1 MTDSLPVLLHA
12 AARGAR
18 LEIWSDLASKW
29 VENEGMRPFKDE
41 KWHIHPKDQHL
52 RYGPISSVL
61 YEAAKNPPEWY
72 AQLPFGGEF
81 REDAALELIYK
92 ELKRNQ
98 FNWRLLSPTEKSV
111 FLLFVAESLI
121 EDGL

>member
-1 MTDSLPVLLHA
+1 MTESLPVLLHA

-41 KWHIHPKDQHL
+41 KWHIHPKDYHL

-61 YEAAKNPPEWY
+61 YEAAKKPKSYIWFGTEIEEY
-72 AQLPFGGEF
+72 CAQHYVQQAFF
-81 REDAALELIYK
+81 SNDVFDYSTRTELARS
-92 ELKRNQ
+92 L
-98 FNWRLLSPTEKSV
+98 